1 MCATPT
7 VPPVVVSIDMG
18 YGHLRAAYALAAKL
32 KAEMLHADRA
42 PLADQ
47 DEQRRWARVRRFWES
62 ISRSSQKPGMGGPL
76 GAFLDAVTSIPRL
89 HPYRDLSAP
98 TLGVKSLSRL
108 IQRGLGRGLQA
119 YLQKTGAPLLT
130 TFYAP
135 AIAADQLGYER
146 VYCVV
151 TDSDIN
157 RVWAPFEPRQTRIH
171 YLVPSWRAQRRLQAY
186 GVPAQNIEFTGFP
199 LPDELLGG
207 PELPALRRNL
217 AARMVRL
224 DPDGSFSNS
233 HQYEILHTLGALPT
247 DQKRRPPLLVFA
259 IGGSGAQVGL
269 AERLINSL
277 KDSILKGRMRLALV
291 AGVRN
296 EVAEQIRFWLDRNG
310 LAGLLGSS
318 VQLLVEKD
326 FPTYYARFNQLLA
339 ETDILWTKPSEM
351 TFYAALGIPMILS
364 SPVGVHEWSNRRW
377 AREHGAGL
385 KQRDARF
392 AAGWIDEWLSDG
404 ILAGAAWSGF
414 MRLPK
419 DGLYRIAGKF
429 GPV

>member
-18 YGHLRAAYALAAKL
+18 YGHLRAAYPLAKKL
-32 KAEMLHADRA
+32 KTEVLHADRA
-42 PLADQ
+42 PLADEE
-47 DEQRRWARVRRFWES
+47 EQRRWARVRGFWES
-62 ISRSSQKPGMGGPL
+62 ISRSSQKPGVGGAL
-76 GAFLDAVTSIPRL
+76 GAFLDAITSIPRL
-89 HPYRDLSAP
+89 HPYRDLSAR
-98 TLGVKSLSRL
+98 TLGVKSLGRL

-135 AIAADQLGYER
+135 AIAADQLGWER

-157 RVWAPFEPRQTRIH
+157 RIWAPLEPRRTRIH

-207 PELPALRRNL
+207 PELSALRRNL

-224 DPDGSFSNS
+224 DPDGSFCNS
-233 HQYEILHTLGALPT
+233 HQYEILHTLGALPN
-247 DQKRRPPLLVFA
+247 DQKGRPPLLVFA

-269 AERLINSL
+269 AERLIPSL
-277 KDSILKGRMRLALV
+277 KDSILNGRMRLALV
-291 AGVRN
+291 AGVRS
-296 EVAEQIRFWLDRNG
+296 EIADQLRFWLERNG

-318 VQLLVEKD
+318 IQLLVESD

-419 DGLYRIAGKF
+419 DGLYRIVGKF
-429 GPV
+429 GAV

>member
-1 MCATPT
+1 MK
-7 VPPVVVSIDMG
+7 PVVVSIDMG
-18 YGHLRAAYALAAKL
+18 YGHLRAAYPLAAKL
-32 KAEMLHADRA
+32 KTEVLHSDRP
-42 PLADQ
+42 PLADK
-47 DEQRRWARVRRFWES
+47 DEQRRWDRVRRFYDS
-62 ISRSSQKPGMGGPL
+62 LSRSSQRLGYRGAL
-76 GAFLDAVTSIPRL
+76 GAFLEVITSIPRL
-89 HPYRDLSAP
+89 HPYRDLSTP
-98 TLGVKSLSRL
+98 TLGVQSLHRL
-108 IQRGLGRGLQA
+108 IERGLGRGLKA
-119 YLQKTGAPLLT
+119 YLEKTGAPLLT

-135 AIAADQLGYER
+135 AIAADQLGCEGI
-146 VYCVV
+146 YCIV

-157 RVWAPFEPRQTRIH
+157 RIWAPRDSKKTRIQ
-171 YLVPSWRAQRRLQAY
+171 YLVPSWRSQRRLQAY
-186 GVPAQNIEFTGFP
+186 GVPPQNIEFTGFP

-224 DPDGSFSNS
+224 DPDGSFCNS
-233 HQYEILHTLGALPT
+233 HQYEILHAVGSLPM
-247 DQKRRPPLLVFA
+247 DQKGCPPLLVFA

-269 AERLINSL
+269 AERLIPSL
-277 KDSILKGRMRLALV
+277 KDSLLKGKLRLALV
-291 AGVRN
+291 AGVRS
-296 EVAEQIRFWLDRNG
+296 EVAVQLRLWLEQNRLDH
-310 LAGLLGSS
+310 LLGSA
-318 VQLLVEKD
+318 VQLLVDND

-339 ETDILWTKPSEM
+339 ETDVLWTKPSEM

-392 AAGWIDEWLSDG
+392 AGGWFDEWLSDG

-419 DGLYRIAGKF
+419 HGLYRILERF
-429 GPV
+429 GRP